1 MAKKSAAKQ
10 VTVDEAVMDA
20 GGKPASDF
28 KATVEAAMGITAAN
42 EARAKASALFA
53 APTPEMGTEIE
64 RLEVSDLRPSPENP
78 RETLGDLADLVTA
91 IERHGVLSPLLV
103 RQVGDVGEVYFEIIS
118 GHRRH
123 AAAMKAGLTQVPCIV
138 LDVTSEQALTLNV
151 AEQVHREQLS
161 PAEEGRACRRLQ
173 DLAGYDV
180 AQVAAKLGRST
191 SWVRGRLA
199 LTAATPE
206 VREALQKGTVPLT
219 LATALAALPTVK
231 MQVEA
236 LKTATTRIGY
246 GSSVDQVL
254 EKLRE
259 SYCRPLKG
267 APWKMTDDVLVP
279 EAGACSACP
288 KNTQNERTP
297 GLFDNVKA
305 PPTCTDLP
313 CFEGKARAL
322 WAKKSA
328 KYAAA
333 GAKVLPLSDG
343 RGLFNLYGDAPR
355 LHAASKYVLA
365 KDLAQEDG
373 SKRSWAQLVERIKDE
388 KLKPVL
394 HVAQDEVGGIH
405 ELYLADKA
413 LEAVAEHLELKWA
426 RKAVEREAKGGSA
439 AEARSE
445 WQEQQRE
452 RDVAR
457 AVTEEVVRTV
467 AERIAVKGLTLPQAR
482 ALASRLDDHELQA
495 FLVARGA
502 QDTSAR
508 GIKKLR
514 ETAVVDELL
523 ALVFFSTRWSSYDG
537 VDEGLVEL
545 AKAEGLDLKA
555 MAKAHASAL
564 DGAVEVA
571 KP

>member
-231 MQVEA
+231 MQVEGLELAKRQLKYGTVDDA
-236 LKTATTRIGY
+236 L
-246 GSSVDQVL
+246 
-254 EKLRE
+254 EELRS

-267 APWKMTDDVLVP
+267 ASWKMTDDVLVP

-288 KNTQNERTP
+288 KNTQNERAP

-305 PPTCTDLP
+305 APTCTDLP
-313 CFEGKARAL
+313 CYESKVRAA
-322 WAKKSA
+322 WAKKTA
-328 KYAAA
+328 KYAAQ
-333 GAKVLPLSDG
+333 GAKVLPISEG
-343 RGLFNLYGDAPR
+343 TKLFNHYADPPR
-355 LHAASKYVLA
+355 LHAGSKYVLA

-388 KLKPVL
+388 KLRPVL
-394 HVAQDEVGGIH
+394 HIAQDGSGGIH
-405 ELYLADKA
+405 ELYLADKVLA
-413 LEAVAEHLELKWA
+413 AVAEVLELKWA
-426 RKAVEREAKGGSA
+426 KKAVEREASGGAA
-439 AEARSE
+439 AEAKDE
-445 WQEQQRE
+445 WETARRE
-452 RDVAR
+452 REVTAR
-457 AVTEEVVRTV
+457 VTAEVVRTV

-482 ALASRLDDHELQA
+482 AMATALTSDEDVTEYLT
-495 FLVARGA
+495 ARGSP
-502 QDTSAR
+502 DTSAR
-508 GIKKLR
+508 GVKKLR

-523 ALVFFSTRWSSYDG
+523 ALVFFHTHFETYDG
-537 VDEGLVEL
+537 LDPALVEL
-545 AKAEGLDLKA
+545 AKAEGLDVKA
-555 MAKAHASAL
+555 MAKAHA
-564 DGAVEVA
+564 AVLETEKA
-571 KP
+571 GKP